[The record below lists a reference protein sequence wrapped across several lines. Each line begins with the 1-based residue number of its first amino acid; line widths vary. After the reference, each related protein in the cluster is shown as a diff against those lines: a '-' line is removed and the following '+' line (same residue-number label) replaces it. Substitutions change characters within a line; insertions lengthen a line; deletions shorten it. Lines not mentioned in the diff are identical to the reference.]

1 MAEQIEAAWLK
12 VSSHEELKAEVKK
25 LIGNPLSVW
34 AVAATLESLG
44 VREIDAR
51 REFGFDSIF
60 DLADQIYSELKQEIR
75 EEEYSEILYN
85 EKLNTPGPWSQIT
98 YFVTY
103 YFQGLLFSLPLISQ
117 ILALFIFRYSLWAW
131 LEFNEAQATL
141 VAFGTITAFVVTGGF
156 IQVLGHSISS
166 YISSDNYFLAFESSK
181 KIVKAGITG
190 VSAVCFIIVV
200 TNLIIP
206 FYPWPIVLLAVIY
219 TLLISLL
226 LLTSGVLFALKRRLS
241 ILIIIVAGTLLVIVN
256 REIFHL
262 SIYLSQWLAMSVTSL
277 LLAGY
282 SWLYFRRT
290 IRKNQEDGASQSLP
304 DIEVRNFINYRYFIY
319 GTGYFLFIFMDRLLA
334 WSTGEPPPP
343 FILWFNTPYE
353 IGMDWA
359 LITLILSFAML
370 EYSVNIFSR
379 ALKPLQENVWFRELD
394 RFNTYFKR
402 LYFKQLLLIIVTG
415 LISIAVTYYAVS
427 SLIVYQDTIPEVR
440 DFFTN
445 FMTTKVF
452 WIASISYLF
461 LNIGL
466 LHCLFFFTL
475 SKPAFAMHSILAGLA
490 VNFTVGFICSRVIS
504 LEYATLGLLAGSIV
518 FAVVSGLIA
527 RTFFKRLDY
536 YYYSAF

>member
-1 MAEQIEAAWLK
+1 MSEQIEAVKIK
-12 VSSHEELKAEVKK
+12 VKSHAELKAEVKK

-60 DLADQIYSELKQEIR
+60 DLADQIYHELKREFR
-75 EEEYSEILYN
+75 EEGHSGILYN
-85 EKLNTPGPWSQIT
+85 EKLNVDGPWSQIT
-98 YFVTY
+98 YFLTY

-166 YISSDNYFLAFESSK
+166 YISTDNYFLAFESSK
-181 KIVKAGITG
+181 KIVKAGVIAI
-190 VSAVCFIIVV
+190 SAVCLIIMI

-206 FYPWPIVLLAVIY
+206 FYPWPMVVLAVIY

-241 ILIIIVAGTLLVIVN
+241 ILVIIVAGTILVIVN

-290 IRKNQEDGASQSLP
+290 IRKKEEDPASQSLP

-427 SLIVYQDTIPEVR
+427 SLIVYQDTIPEV
-440 DFFTN
+440 
-445 FMTTKVF
+445 
-452 WIASISYLF
+452 
-461 LNIGL
+461 
-466 LHCLFFFTL
+466 
-475 SKPAFAMHSILAGLA
+475 
-490 VNFTVGFICSRVIS
+490 
-504 LEYATLGLLAGSIV
+504 
-518 FAVVSGLIA
+518 
-527 RTFFKRLDY
+527 
-536 YYYSAF
+536 